1 MPETAPTFPIDPL
14 EPELRRAMEQ
24 GPVVVSSPTGSG
36 KSTQVP
42 RWLPGPVLVVEPRR
56 VACRSL
62 AQWVAK
68 LEGSSLGEDVGY
80 RVRDDRRVGDTTRIT
95 FATPGVALRIF
106 DRMDRYASVVLD
118 EFHERTLDVDLLLAL
133 LAARREEEGGRR
145 ADGGQGLVVM
155 SATLAGERVAEHL
168 GGVHLHA
175 EGRLHPVAVRHRPG
189 NTLLPDARG
198 LEQRVVAALEEAR
211 ELPGDVLVF
220 LPGKAEIAS
229 CAAALGERR
238 DLEVIELHGGLSLR
252 RQNRAFE
259 PSSRRKVILATNVAE
274 TSVTVPGIGVVID
287 SGLVRRTRYHQG
299 RGFLTRVPVAMDS
312 AEQRAGRAGRTAP
325 GVCFRLWDEAARL
338 EPRTPPEVHREAL
351 APLVLA
357 AAACRA
363 DPAALPF
370 LDPPEEHALETAREE
385 LQALGALEAPGA
397 LTDRGRRLF
406 GLPLDAPLGALLVEA
421 EARETRRRGPPEGH
435 GGGPGI
441 LRDLVDLVSVLAPGR
456 RIFLPGGKRRP
467 DEPPIAPEKAC
478 DAVAIL
484 RGLRGGKIPGGDSD
498 PGSNRTSKEPR
509 LDPGTLAEARAV
521 RKRLEDAFGLGPR
534 PPADAAVDRERLAR
548 TVLAADPRRAH
559 VARRRGRGRQQRVA
573 WSHGG
578 TEIELAR
585 ESGVHRAEE
594 VEAIVVLDTLALGLG
609 AGDTRVLATCAMPVP
624 TSWLVAAGLGRRR
637 LGEVLVEKRA
647 GRPHR
652 VLARMERVYA
662 RRVLEVTEEVPR
674 DAAAREAVA
683 RLFRDGRIFPET
695 WERTRDRLGAAAL
708 ALDLARQGGPT
719 GQRFREA
726 ETLFPEGVPDPER
739 WVLDRLQ
746 KLGLESGDDLALL
759 TPQDLTAPELPAR
772 LRHELDR
779 RFPRRIELPD
789 AIYRV
794 HYEVARKRVTLEK
807 VAGGRTDPPPLSW
820 LPGFQGF
827 AVRVRHGD
835 MLRTL
840 RDRHGRRA

>member
-1 MPETAPTFPIDPL
+1 MSVSASNLPIDSL
-14 EPELRRAMEQ
+14 EPELRRAVRE

-62 AQWVAK
+62 ALRVAE
-68 LEGSSLGEDVGY
+68 LEGSPLGEDVGY
-80 RVRDDRRVGDTTRIT
+80 WVRDDRRVGESTRIT

-106 DRMDRYASVVLD
+106 ERVDRYGAVVLD
-118 EFHERTLDVDLLLAL
+118 EFHERTLEVDLLLAL
-133 LAARREEEGGRR
+133 LKKRREEEGGRDP
-145 ADGGQGLVVM
+145 DGSRQGLAVM

-168 GGVHLHA
+168 GGIHLHA
-175 EGRLHPVAVRHRPG
+175 EGRIHPVAVQHLPCD
-189 NTLLPDARG
+189 TLLPDGQG
-198 LEQRVVAALEEAR
+198 LERRVVTALEEAR
-211 ELPGDVLVF
+211 ELSGDVLVF

-229 CAAALGERR
+229 CAAALAGRG
-238 DLEVIELHGGLSLR
+238 DLEVIELHGGLSLG

-274 TSVTVPGIGVVID
+274 TSITLPGIGVVID

-299 RGFLTRVPVAMDS
+299 RGFLTLVPVAMDS
-312 AEQRAGRAGRTAP
+312 AEQRAGRAGRTAA

-338 EPRTPPEVHREAL
+338 ESRTPPEIHREAL

-357 AAACRA
+357 AAACGA
-363 DPAALPF
+363 DPAGLPF
-370 LDPPEEHALETAREE
+370 LDPPKEHALETAREE

-397 LTDRGRRLF
+397 LTDRGRQLF
-406 GLPLDAPLGALLVEA
+406 GLPLDAPLGALLAEA
-421 EARETRRRGPPEGH
+421 EAREAREVSGGRQPEGRA
-435 GGGPGI
+435 GDSGI

-467 DEPPIAPEKAC
+467 DEPPVSPEEAC

-484 RGLRGGKIPGGDSD
+484 RGLRGGGTSSS
-498 PGSNRTSKEPR
+498 GSGSTGRR
-509 LDPGTLAEARAV
+509 LDAGTLAEARSV
-521 RKRLEDAFGLGPR
+521 RERLERAFDLGPR
-534 PPADAAVDRERLAR
+534 PPATASVDRERLAL

-559 VARRRGRGRQQRVA
+559 VARRRGRGRKQRVA

-585 ESGVHRAEE
+585 ESGVHRTEG

-609 AGDTRVLATCAMPVP
+609 GGDTRVLATCAMPVP
-624 TSWLVAAGLGRRR
+624 TSWLVTAGLGRHR
-637 LGEVLVEKRA
+637 LGEVVVEKRA

-652 VLARMERVYA
+652 VVARMERVYA
-662 RRVLEVTEEVPR
+662 RRVLDVTEEVPQG
-674 DAAAREAVA
+674 AAAREAVA
-683 RLFRDGRIFPET
+683 RLFQEGRIFPEA
-695 WERTRDRLGAAAL
+695 WKRTRSRLEAAAL
-708 ALDLARQGGPT
+708 ARDLARQGGRT
-719 GQRFREA
+719 GQVFREV
-726 ETLFPEGVPDPER
+726 ESLFPDGVPNPER
-739 WVLDRLQ
+739 WVRDRLQ
-746 KLGLESGDDLALL
+746 SLGFESGDDLALL
-759 TPQDLTAPELPAR
+759 TPQDLTAAELPGPLQA
-772 LRHELDR
+772 ELDR
-779 RFPRRIELPD
+779 RFPLRIELPD
-789 AIYRV
+789 ATYRV
-794 HYEVARKRVTLEK
+794 RYELARKRVTLEK
-807 VAGGRTDPPPLSW
+807 VAGGRTDPPPLAW